1 MDEINEYEK
10 MIEDLENKI
19 KDLKEELEKNVKN
32 RRI

>member
-19 KDLKEELEKNVKN
+19 RDLKEELEK
-32 RRI
+32 